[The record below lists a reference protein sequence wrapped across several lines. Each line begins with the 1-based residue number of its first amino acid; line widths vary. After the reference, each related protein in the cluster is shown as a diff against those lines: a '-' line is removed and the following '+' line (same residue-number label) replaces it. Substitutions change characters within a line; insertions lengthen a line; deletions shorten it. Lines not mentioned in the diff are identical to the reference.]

1 MSSLEIVGK
10 RSQAYPLIT
19 RLLLWAGTIGPLF
32 FVVVLLLEGA
42 TRPGYNAWHSF
53 GSSLSLGSQGWM
65 QIANFLICGVLMLGF
80 ACGLRQALHTGKGAV
95 WGPIL
100 LGFFGLTMI
109 IAGIFVTDPGL
120 GYPPGVASLA
130 HPTMHGAIHALS
142 GLAIFMSLAIATFV
156 MIRRFVHNPAW
167 RGWALYSLLTGLIIL
182 ASFVIQQVLGNMD
195 RSGAIQNAPV
205 GFVQRIGIIAGWV
218 WISVLAFTL
227 LRKGHGLETMGDSD
241 RSAERVATFTTYG
254 EPSVISRSARSLRD
268 DEPTRVLLHAG
279 TRSEASSN
287 REKIV

>member
-32 FVVVLLLEGA
+32 FVVVLLIEGA
-42 TRPGYNAWHSF
+42 TRPGYNAWRNF

-65 QIANFLICGVLMLGF
+65 QIANFLICGVLMIGF
-80 ACGLRQALHTGKGAV
+80 AFGLRQALHTGKGAV

-100 LGFFGLTMI
+100 MGFFGIEMI
-109 IAGIFVTDPGL
+109 LAGIFVTDPGL

-130 HPTMHGAIHALS
+130 HPTTHGVIHALS

-156 MIRRFVHNPAW
+156 MIRRFVGDPAW

-182 ASFVIQQVLGNMD
+182 ASFVIQQMLGNMD
-195 RSGAIQNAPV
+195 NRGVISNAPV
-205 GFVQRIGIIAGWV
+205 GFVQRIGILAGWV
-218 WISVLAFTL
+218 WISLLAFRL
-227 LRKGHGLETMGDSD
+227 LRKGHTAEKRADERRPARQTGTFAIYGKP
-241 RSAERVATFTTYG
+241 SATYR
-254 EPSVISRSARSLRD
+254 PAHSLRD
-268 DEPTRVLLHAG
+268 DERVPVLANAG
-279 TRSEASSN
+279 ARSAADSHTKKN
-287 REKIV
+287 R